1 MNRNYL
7 GRALFLSLLIH
18 ILILLSH
25 GFWDELGLISLPVR
39 PEKRQASKRMVFD
52 IVETQEA
59 SRVPPAEADHY
70 SDKDAVARDA
80 MTQPMDRTD
89 RPYSEGIAAVQTHEP
104 PPGQDLRQQT
114 DSRLVPED
122 RDRTGLQVRA
132 RPSVPF
138 SREMLVRG
146 ASPSGMQVPA
156 QDQSRSSAVEFGGFQ
171 LNTYAWDFA
180 PYLLELRRRIQR
192 NIYPPQ
198 AFTYLGLG
206 GNNVLR
212 FRILRDGTLVGPK
225 LLEYGGE
232 KVLVET
238 SQKAV
243 ETSAPFPPL
252 PGNFPE
258 DFLEITARFQYLI
271 LNNP

>member
-1 MNRNYL
+1 MNRNFF

-25 GFWDELGLISLPVR
+25 GFWDEMGLISLPAR
-39 PEKRQASKRMVFD
+39 PEKRQTAKRMVFD
-52 IVETQEA
+52 IVETREA

-70 SDKDAVARDA
+70 SDKDAVAMDA
-80 MTQPMDRTD
+80 VTRPMDRTD
-89 RPYSEGIAAVQTHEP
+89 RPYSEGIAAVQTPEP
-104 PPGQDLRQQT
+104 APGSAVREQP
-114 DSRLVPED
+114 DSRSVPEK
-122 RDRTGLQVRA
+122 RDMAGLQAAA
-132 RPSVPF
+132 RPSMPF

-146 ASPSGMQVPA
+146 ASPSGFQNPA
-156 QDQSRSSAVEFGGFQ
+156 MDQRESSAVEFGGFQ
-171 LNTYAWDFA
+171 LNTYSWDFA

-192 NIYPPQ
+192 NIYPPP

-212 FRILRDGTLVGPK
+212 FRILREGTLVGPK
-225 LLEYGGE
+225 LLEFDGE

-252 PGNFPE
+252 PENFPE